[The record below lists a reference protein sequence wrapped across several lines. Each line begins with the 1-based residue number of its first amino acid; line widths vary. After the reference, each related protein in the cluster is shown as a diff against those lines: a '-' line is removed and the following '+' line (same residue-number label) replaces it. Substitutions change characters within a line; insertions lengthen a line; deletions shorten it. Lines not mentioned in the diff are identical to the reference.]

1 MPNIT
6 ITAQPPAAGGS
17 QFHVDDGV
25 DFDVEIKIDTD
36 DAQTFG
42 ITLVPDPYPYT
53 SPRGELDVW
62 GSVDSW
68 IDGDGARFLRL
79 VDSDARFDIT
89 RAIVSAAREAR
100 DSDRTATRTLELDLE
115 LFFPVESLAEDS
127 VEDDVLALWRDG
139 AGRDDVAATLAPGH
153 VGWDEPARNAGV
165 ARRGGIP
172 QVLAGIY
179 WRAYARIGREIA
191 AALVADGGAS

>member
-1 MPNIT
+1 MPNIIVT
-6 ITAQPPAAGGS
+6 VQPPAAGGS
-17 QFHVDDGV
+17 QFHDDGV

-42 ITLVPDPYPYT
+42 ITLVPDPYTT
-53 SPRGELDVW
+53 SHDLDVW

-68 IDGDGARFLRL
+68 IGGDGARFLRL
-79 VDSDARFDIT
+79 VDSDARHDIT
-89 RAIVSAAREAR
+89 RAIVSAALEAR

-115 LFFPVESLAEDS
+115 LFFPTESLAEDS
-127 VEDDVLALWRDG
+127 VEDDVFELWRDG
-139 AGRDDVAATLAPGH
+139 AGRDDLAATLAPGH
-153 VGWDEPARNAGV
+153 IGWDEPARNAGV
-165 ARRGGIP
+165 ARRDNIP